1 MLRIIVAISIFTLFG
16 CSSTPLNPHD
26 KSQQVEVRID
36 SQFAP
41 AQCEYLGEV
50 TGDEGHWYNYLFYS
64 NDGMIKGAVN
74 DLKNNAMTM
83 GADTVF
89 MVSPQYFVTSFN
101 LLGVA
106 YRCK

>member
-16 CSSTPLNPHD
+16 CSSTPLNSLD

-36 SQFAP
+36 GQFDP

-50 TGDEGHWYNYLFYS
+50 TGSEGHWYNYLFYT
-64 NDGMIKGAVN
+64 NDSMITGAIN
-74 DLKNNAMTM
+74 DLKSNAMAIS
-83 GADTVF
+83 ADTVF
-89 MVSPQYFVTSFN
+89 MISPQYFVTSFTV
-101 LLGVA
+101 LGTA